1 MTTDKM
7 TFTKLNVCLIVSHAH
22 HLLHLYLVSPLPLV
36 SFSILIGLSNGNL
49 FHCSSNHYWQN
60 NDAEIINFYA
70 VDMFLLFVFLQGG
83 ARVLAFDQYHAVLVV
98 SKPSPNQLFPGF
110 GIVKVNLNFT
120 VYCCLL
126 WR

>member
-1 MTTDKM
+1 MVFYSIAPVITTGKTM
-7 TFTKLNVCLIVSHAH
+7 LLKLI
-22 HLLHLYLVSPLPLV
+22 
-36 SFSILIGLSNGNL
+36 
-49 FHCSSNHYWQN
+49 
-60 NDAEIINFYA
+60 FYA

-83 ARVLAFDQYHAVLVV
+83 ARVLAFDQHHAVLVV